1 MNDAAEVIDAESVLA
16 GRQNSHKSE
25 LRLWLRLLSA
35 TTLISAEIRRNLRQS
50 FNITLPQFDLLAQ
63 LERQPNGLRLGEL
76 SQRMMVTNGN
86 ITGLVDKLVEQGF
99 VVREPSSDDRRVMN
113 VRMTKAGASMFG
125 VMAKANE
132 QWMKALFS
140 EIPGD
145 TRTGLML
152 ELDIV
157 KRSVRRNSSRNESAL
172 SDAQGIEI

>member
-1 MNDAAEVIDAESVLA
+1 MNNAAAVIDAESVLA
-16 GRQNSHKSE
+16 GREDSHKSE

-86 ITGLVDKLVEQGF
+86 ITGLVDKLAEQGF
-99 VVREPSSDDRRVMN
+99 VVREPSPDDRRVMN

-140 EIPGD
+140 EVPSD
-145 TRTGLML
+145 TRKALMR

-157 KRSVRRNSSRNESAL
+157 KRSVRRNSSRNETPL
-172 SDAQGIEI
+172 SDSQNIEI